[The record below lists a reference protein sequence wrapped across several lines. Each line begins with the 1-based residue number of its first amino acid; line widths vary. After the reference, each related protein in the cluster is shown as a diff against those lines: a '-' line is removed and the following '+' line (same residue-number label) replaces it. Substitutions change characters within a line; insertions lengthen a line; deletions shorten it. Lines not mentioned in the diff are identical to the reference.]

1 MSERISFAAVIIIL
15 SDSFCKLFSL
25 LPYQDS
31 QLNHLNFFNHVRH
44 DFPFISAEKT
54 RSSYFSINFFSTIV
68 LCIQLENLRFQSLFD
83 VTLYLY
89 KAPLPVWSTHITDQN
104 ALTFCAL
111 LVSQLAAFFFF
122 RIKYFLCIHKIYSSW
137 HNHTVRPRQPD
148 HYTNSL
154 LKLLL
159 SLFGHVAFNTKSTF
173 AL

>member
-25 LPYQDS
+25 WSYHDS

-44 DFPFISAEKT
+44 DFPFISAKKT
-54 RSSYFSINFFSTIV
+54 WSLYFSINFFSAIV
-68 LCIQLENLRFQSLFD
+68 LCIQLENLRFQSFFD

-89 KAPLPVWSTHITDQN
+89 NTPLPVRSTHITDQN
-104 ALTFCAL
+104 ALTFCSQLA
-111 LVSQLAAFFFF
+111 SQLAAFFFF
-122 RIKYFLCIHKIYSSW
+122 RIKDFLWIHKIYSAW
-137 HNHTVRPRQPD
+137 RNHTVRPRQPD

-159 SLFGHVAFNTKSTF
+159 CLFGHVAFDMKSTF